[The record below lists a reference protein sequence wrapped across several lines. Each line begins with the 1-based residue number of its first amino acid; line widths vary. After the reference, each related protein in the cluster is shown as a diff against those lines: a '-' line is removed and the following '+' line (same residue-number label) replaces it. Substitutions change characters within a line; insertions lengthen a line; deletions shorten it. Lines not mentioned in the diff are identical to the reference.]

1 MHAPLSTR
9 SLHLGGG
16 ALYIICRCTRELVC
30 IKFDAGYSARPQ
42 CAVALMAGKMSKR
55 VQCSAATAAA
65 SEIYDRISGSDH
77 LFPRR
82 RLLRWTRRASASM
95 MGKWHPL
102 FLYTPMVLM
111 MMPGARILI
120 KKRIFENALLHHD
133 CDADAPCCPNK

>member
-1 MHAPLSTR
+1 MHLSQPDL
-9 SLHLGGG
+9 SISEAAHYI
-16 ALYIICRCTRELVC
+16 LYASDAHESWCVLNSTLVVSS
-30 IKFDAGYSARPQ
+30 ASARPQ

-55 VQCSAATAAA
+55 VQCSAATAA
-65 SEIYDRISGSDH
+65 SEIYDRISGGDH

-120 KKRIFENALLHHD
+120 KKQIFENALLHHD
-133 CDADAPCCPNK
+133 SLLPK